1 MIKLSTLTAISSMYI
16 VDDAL
21 QVSLN
26 PIFRKHVV
34 ADAHVLVFGTPV
46 QVIGQALCHLQI
58 WPLKE
63 AGWVSSHVPAL
74 L

>member
-1 MIKLSTLTAISSMYI
+1 MIKLSTLTAMGSMYI
-16 VDDAL
+16 ANDVL

-26 PIFRKHVV
+26 PIFMHVV
-34 ADAHVLVFGTPV
+34 ADAHMLVFGTRV
-46 QVIGQALCHLQI
+46 QVSRQAFCHLQI

>member
-1 MIKLSTLTAISSMYI
+1 MYI
-16 VDDAL
+16 ADDAL

-26 PIFRKHVV
+26 SFFCKYVV
-34 ADAHVLVFGTPV
+34 ADAHMLVFGTPV
-46 QVIGQALCHLQI
+46 QVGGQALCHLQI